1 MKGLAEPLC
10 PPDVLLVAASDLALL
25 SLLVAVVSSRASAVL
40 VLLTGTRAVQ
50 TAALLATLRPCC
62 SQHGFGT
69 C

>member
-25 SLLVAVVSSRASAVL
+25 SLLVAVVSSKASAVS
-40 VLLTGTRAVQ
+40 VLLTGIRAML
-50 TAALLATLRPCC
+50 TAALSATLRPCC

-69 C
+69 